1 MCFYGI
7 SDSPID
13 LCGADV
19 IKFGIESKISCPGTS
34 TSLFKDA
41 IATSL
46 QEMKQA
52 VENTFLE
59 TNEAIA
65 ARL

>member
-1 MCFYGI
+1 M
-7 SDSPID
+7 
-13 LCGADV
+13 DV

-52 VENTFLE
+52 VENTFLVI
-59 TNEAIA
+59 NEAIA

>member
-1 MCFYGI
+1 MYFYGI
-7 SDSPID
+7 SDCPVD
-13 LCGADV
+13 LSGTDV
-19 IKFGIESKISCPGTS
+19 IKFGIESKISCPDTS

-52 VENTFLE
+52 VENTFSE
-59 TNEAIA
+59 NNEAIA